1 MWECACYKCVLWV
14 CNGCATGMRHV
25 ESVQCMLGV
34 CVQCVWCVCV
44 TRAMC
49 EQWVCNG
56 RAMDVQWVCK
66 ALSACSVWWECGGTC
81 VTCVT
86 RAMCIVGVQCPCHR
100 RAMGVRGAECV
111 GMCVLGVR
119 WVCKG
124 HAGRR
129 ARVVHG
135 VSVCVCVCVCVC
147 HVSR

>member
-1 MWECACYKCVLWV
+1 M
-14 CNGCATGMRHV
+14 HV
-25 ESVQCMLGV
+25 GSVRAV
-34 CVQCVWCVCV
+34 CVVCVCV

-49 EQWVCNG
+49 EQWVRNG
-56 RAMDVQWVCK
+56 
-66 ALSACSVWWECGGTC
+66 
-81 VTCVT
+81 
-86 RAMCIVGVQCPCHR
+86 

-111 GMCVLGVR
+111 GVCVLGVR

-135 VSVCVCVCVCVC
+135 VSVCVCVC

>member
-1 MWECACYKCVLWV
+1 M
-14 CNGCATGMRHV
+14 G
-25 ESVQCMLGV
+25 
-34 CVQCVWCVCV
+34 
-44 TRAMC
+44 
-49 EQWVCNG
+49 
-56 RAMDVQWVCK
+56 VQWVCK

-111 GMCVLGVR
+111 GVCVLGVR

-135 VSVCVCVCVCVC
+135 VSVCVCVCVCVSRVTLVTR
-147 HVSR
+147 HVCGGCAIDVQRSCNGCARH